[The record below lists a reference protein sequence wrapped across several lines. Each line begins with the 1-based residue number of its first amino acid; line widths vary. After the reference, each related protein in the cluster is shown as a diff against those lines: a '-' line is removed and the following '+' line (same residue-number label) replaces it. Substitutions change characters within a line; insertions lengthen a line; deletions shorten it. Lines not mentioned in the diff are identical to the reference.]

1 MCIINSWRCKM
12 ENIESVLKF
21 VETGVAIMKKGRS
34 KKLSEFDEFKEGK
47 ISAYREIQRFIET
60 GY

>member
-1 MCIINSWRCKM
+1 M